1 MNLSRLV
8 VLGLLESGGPQHG
21 HEIRRQAE
29 RSNVQTWGGVSIG
42 ALHREL
48 KTMET
53 HGFVEAVRTE
63 QVGRRPVRTV
73 YRITDDGRSELH
85 ALREKAV
92 AQLHF
97 GPDPLGVALLFGR
110 VGDRAEMLALLGSRR
125 ELLAT
130 SRDGVA
136 AECRRLTE
144 QGLITDFDA
153 AMFHR
158 REMQLDAELRWLE
171 KFEKNVADIVDPR
184 PATGDEG
191 TGAPTDRQADRF
203 NEERP

>member
-8 VLGLLESGGPQHG
+8 VLGLLESRGPQHG

-48 KTMET
+48 RTMET
-53 HGFVEAVRTE
+53 HGLVEAVRTE
-63 QVGRRPVRTV
+63 QVGRRPVRTI
-73 YRITDDGRSELH
+73 YRITEDGRTELH
-85 ALREKAV
+85 ALREKAI

-110 VGDRAEMLALLGSRR
+110 LGDRAGMLALLAERR
-125 ELLAT
+125 EALARG
-130 SRDGVA
+130 RDGVA

-144 QGLITDFDA
+144 QGVITAFDA
-153 AMFHR
+153 AMFRR

-171 KFEKNVADIVDPR
+171 QFEKDVADIAETG
-184 PATGDEG
+184 PAADAER
-191 TGAPTDRQADRF
+191 AVQADQT
-203 NEERP
+203 EEE

>member
-1 MNLSRLV
+1 M

-48 KTMET
+48 RTMET
-53 HGFVEAVRTE
+53 HGLVEAVRTE
-63 QVGRRPVRTV
+63 QVGRRPVRTI
-73 YRITDDGRSELH
+73 YRITEDGRSELH
-85 ALREKAV
+85 ALRETAV
-92 AQLHF
+92 SRLHF

-110 VGDRAEMLALLGSRR
+110 VGDRSEMLRLLARRR
-125 ELLAT
+125 EALAL

-136 AECRRLTE
+136 SECRRLTE
-144 QGLITDFDA
+144 QGLISAFDA

-171 KFEKNVADIVDPR
+171 QFEKDVADIPDPG
-184 PATGDEG
+184 PAA
-191 TGAPTDRQADRF
+191 GAERAVSEDQPT
-203 NEERP
+203 EEMP

>member
-48 KTMET
+48 KTMEAQ
-53 HGFVEAVRTE
+53 GLVEAVRTE

-85 ALREKAV
+85 ALREKAI
-92 AQLHF
+92 ARLHF

-110 VGDRAEMLALLGSRR
+110 VGDRAEMLALLASRR
-125 ELLAT
+125 EVLAA

-136 AECRRLTE
+136 SECRRLTE
-144 QGLITDFDA
+144 QGLITAFDA
-153 AMFHR
+153 AMFRR

-171 KFEKNVADIVDPR
+171 KFEKDVADIVDPR
-184 PATGDEG
+184 PSAGEEQ
-191 TGAPTDRQADRF
+191 AAAASDRQADRSDK
-203 NEERP
+203 E

>member
-48 KTMET
+48 KTMEAQ
-53 HGFVEAVRTE
+53 GLVEAVRTE

-73 YRITDDGRSELH
+73 YQITDDGRSELH
-85 ALREKAV
+85 ALREKAI

-110 VGDRAEMLALLGSRR
+110 VGDRAEMLALLASRR
-125 ELLAT
+125 EALAA

-136 AECRRLTE
+136 SECRRLTE
-144 QGLITDFDA
+144 QGLITAFDA
-153 AMFHR
+153 AMFRR

-171 KFEKNVADIVDPR
+171 KFEKDVANIVDPR
-184 PATGDEG
+184 PSTGEEP
-191 TGAPTDRQADRF
+191 AAAASDRQADRSGK
-203 NEERP
+203 E

>member
-48 KTMET
+48 RTMET
-53 HGFVEAVRTE
+53 QDLVEAVRTE

-73 YRITDDGRSELH
+73 YRITEDGRTELH
-85 ALREKAV
+85 TLREKAIS
-92 AQLHF
+92 QLHF

-110 VGDRAEMLALLGSRR
+110 VGDRAEMLALLAGRR
-125 ELLAT
+125 EVLAV

-144 QGLITDFDA
+144 QGLITAFDA
-153 AMFHR
+153 AMFRR

-171 KFEKNVADIVDPR
+171 QFEKDVADIPDSG
-184 PATGDEG
+184 PAADAER
-191 TGAPTDRQADRF
+191 AEPADQPT
-203 NEERP
+203 EEKP